1 MNRQQV
7 LEVLLSQL
15 QQERF
20 VQRELTQGHAACL
33 FLPAKTIGLAA
44 VIALYAQRC
53 AVTERRHQPLHAAQV
68 AFDARALQF
77 LLQLLGGDFVFA
89 WNVAQQLN
97 GQQRGFQGIGA
108 LGHGV
113 SLERAGR

>member
-7 LEVLLSQL
+7 LEVLLGQL

-68 AFDARALQF
+68 TFDARALQF
-77 LLQLLGGDFVFA
+77 LLQLLGGD
-89 WNVAQQLN
+89 LCL
-97 GQQRGFQGIGA
+97 RGMWRRISSA
-108 LGHGV
+108 
-113 SLERAGR
+113 SR